1 VSLSR
6 EATDTDARFPQRGD
20 SRLTEA
26 WSRSHAVALDGAQV
40 VATGSLRVSLR
51 FLAYVVGVDLRSP
64 FNFELTMI
72 DRISPAPQAGL
83 REFRR
88 RGMLRERH
96 VTPGQRRHMHRP
108 EHLRR
113 CSPSA

>member
-1 VSLSR
+1 VV
-6 EATDTDARFPQRGD
+6 
-20 SRLTEA
+20 
-26 WSRSHAVALDGAQV
+26 AVARDGAQV

-51 FLAYVVGVDLRSP
+51 FLAYVAGVDLVSP
-64 FNFELTMI
+64 VNFELAMI

-88 RGMLRERH
+88 RGMLRVRH
-96 VTPGQRRHMHRP
+96 LTPGQRLHMHRA
-108 EHLRR
+108 ERWRR